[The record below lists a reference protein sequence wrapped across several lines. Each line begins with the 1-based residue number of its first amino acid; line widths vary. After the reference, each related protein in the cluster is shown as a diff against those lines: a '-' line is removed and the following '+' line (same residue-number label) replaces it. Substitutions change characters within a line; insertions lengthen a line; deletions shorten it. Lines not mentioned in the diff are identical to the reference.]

1 MTDQALEQLKD
12 LLHASSRTVIFTGA
26 GVSTESGIPDFRSP
40 GGTWSKYQPIEFSD
54 FIASEEMR
62 RQSWSRKF
70 ATDIELTAAQPNR
83 GHRAIAKLIESGKA
97 ACIITQNIDGLHQ
110 ASGIPDEKIVEL
122 HGNTTYATCLDCG
135 VRHELEPIKKRFLE
149 DDIIPT
155 CDECGGIVKAATIS
169 FGQPMPE
176 APMQAAKTETD
187 FARLFIAIG
196 SSLVVFPAAGF
207 PLLAARN
214 GAKLVIINR
223 EPTGMDQYA
232 DVVINREIGPTLGEV
247 VGVN

>member
-70 ATDIELTAAQPNR
+70 ATDVELIAAQPNR
-83 GHRAIAKLIESGKA
+83 GHRAIAKLIEFGKA

-122 HGNTTYATCLDCG
+122 HGNTTYATCLDCA
-135 VRHELEPIKKRFLE
+135 VRQELEPIKKRFLE

-187 FARLFIAIG
+187 LTRLFIAIG

>member
-62 RQSWSRKF
+62 RQSWSRRF
-70 ATDIELTAAQPNR
+70 ATDVELTKAQPNR
-83 GHRAIAKLIESGKA
+83 GHRAIAKLIESGNA
-97 ACIITQNIDGLHQ
+97 ACVITQNIDGLHQ

-135 VRHELEPIKKRFLE
+135 VRHELEPIKKRFLK
-149 DDIIPT
+149 DDIIPI
-155 CDECGGIVKAATIS
+155 CDGCGGIVKAATIS

-187 FARLFIAIG
+187 LAKLFIAIG

-232 DVVINREIGPTLGEV
+232 DLVLNREIGKTLGEIV
-247 VGVN
+247 SVN